1 MQHIVKV
8 PLSSLAIVALGAL
21 LQLAP
26 VHADV
31 VKTRCDADLQ
41 NAAKARLRLEWARA
55 CGAKINVV
63 SPTAP
68 VFPAMA
74 YLTGTN
80 GTGGVPLWE
89 YIENDDFW
97 GRNSYSGDSGA
108 GINQIFTQ
116 NQWRIGPYTATT
128 AAGGF
133 QKWTES
139 STLALTRPTYPIFGN
154 SPDINA
160 ATQLYP
166 NPNYSLLD
174 CRFFT
179 NAAGTVLANTSTTG
193 FYVNAYCDSNICGD
207 GVCSS
212 NESASTC
219 GLDCH
224 VCGDGICSL
233 DEEATCPSDC
243 AVCGDGICSFGEE
256 ATCSFD
262 CGSTC
267 TCNTCIIL
275 PCLTS
280 CPLAICPL
288 ETSVK

>member
-8 PLSSLAIVALGAL
+8 KLTSLAIVALGAL

-31 VKTRCDADLQ
+31 VKTRCNGDLLS
-41 NAAKARLRLEWARA
+41 AAKAKLRLEWARA

-63 SPTAP
+63 SPAAP
-68 VFPAMA
+68 IFPAMA
-74 YLTGTN
+74 YLIGINDTAGI
-80 GTGGVPLWE
+80 PLWE

-116 NQWRIGPYTATT
+116 SQWRTGPYTATT

-154 SPDINA
+154 SSDINF
-160 ATQLYP
+160 ATPLFP

-174 CRFFT
+174 CNFYT
-179 NAAGTVLANTSTTG
+179 NAAGTVLANVSTTG

-212 NESASTC
+212 NENASTC
-219 GLDCH
+219 GLDCR
-224 VCGDGICSL
+224 VCGDGICSIG
-233 DEEATCPSDC
+233 ETSTCPS
-243 AVCGDGICSFGEE
+243 
-256 ATCSFD
+256 D

-267 TCNTCIIL
+267 TCNTCIIA
-275 PCLTS
+275 PCLVA
-280 CPLAICPL
+280 CPLALCPL
-288 ETSVK
+288 QTSEK